1 MSDECFRPSVSASS
15 DIDNQEIFDYYD
27 DEEEEDDEPGLVL
40 GPFRRVESEEL
51 IQHPAASSQ
60 PPRQNYKVVKQW
72 LFGAVL
78 GEGSYAKVKEVLH
91 VDTLER
97 AAVKIIKKR
106 RLRKIINGEQN
117 VKAELQLLRRL
128 HHKNVIH
135 LIDFHYNPDKEKI
148 YIFME
153 HCVITLQDLL
163 DTADHKR
170 LPTHQTHRYFLQ
182 LVDGLDYLHDA
193 RVIHKDIKPGNLLL
207 TRAQILK
214 ISDFGVAE
222 ELDKYTAQDICY
234 QSTGTPRFQAPEI
247 AAGLN
252 SFKGTASDIWA
263 AAVTLFNCI
272 TGLYPFNGDNIYHLY
287 EKIEKCE
294 LTIPSMPEL
303 TNDLETLLRGMLLKD
318 FNARFTLAQIRGSVW
333 FKRRHPPLTVDHFE
347 QVTSVRRELNNCS
360 TTCFAALCHMHGQEA
375 PQMPLES
382 EDTFNHLDILGQ
394 IDRMQPFSD
403 RIQSSMDVVHY
414 SEQSLVP
421 TAGQIRETQSEAGDH
436 QRRSRAFPL
445 LRLKRSGQ
453 NILRTLRK
461 KMF

>member
-1 MSDECFRPSVSASS
+1 MSDEFRASASS
-15 DIDNQEIFDYYD
+15 DIDNEIFEYD
-27 DEEEEDDEPGLVL
+27 DDEDDEPGLVL
-40 GPFRRVESEEL
+40 RPFRRVESEEL
-51 IQHPAASSQ
+51 IQHPAQ
-60 PPRQNYKVVKQW
+60 PSRQNYKVVKQW

-91 VDTLER
+91 IETLER

-128 HHKNVIH
+128 QHNNVIH

-153 HCVITLQDLL
+153 HCVITIQDLL

-318 FNARFTLAQIRGSVW
+318 FNARFTLTQIRESVW
-333 FKRRHPPLTVDHFE
+333 FRRRHPPLTVDHFE
-347 QVTSVRRELNNCS
+347 QVASVRRELNNCS

-375 PQMPLES
+375 PQMPIEG

-421 TAGQIRETQSEAGDH
+421 TAGHRETQSEAGDH

-453 NILRTLRK
+453 NILRTLKK

>member
-1 MSDECFRPSVSASS
+1 MNENQLES
-15 DIDNQEIFDYYD
+15 IDHQPERDFFDYD
-27 DEEEEDDEPGLVL
+27 DDDDEPGLVL
-40 GPFRRVESEEL
+40 RPFRRVESEEL
-51 IQHPAASSQ
+51 IQPAQ

-91 VDTLER
+91 VETLQR

-106 RLRKIINGEQN
+106 RLRKIINGEAN
-117 VKAELQLLRRL
+117 VKSELQLLRRL
-128 HHKNVIH
+128 KHTNVIH
-135 LIDFHYNPDKEKI
+135 LIDFHYNPEKEKI

-163 DTADHKR
+163 DTADRKR

-182 LVDGLDYLHDA
+182 LIDGLEYLHDA

-207 TRAQILK
+207 TRGQVLK

-222 ELDKYTAQDICY
+222 ELDKYSDSDICY

-303 TNDLETLLRGMLLKD
+303 TSDLETLLRGMLMKD
-318 FNARFTLAQIRGSVW
+318 FNARFTLAQIRSSVW
-333 FKRRHPPLTVDHFE
+333 FKRRHPPLTVDHFS
-347 QVTSVRRELNNCS
+347 QVTEVRRELNNCS
-360 TTCFAALCHMHGQEA
+360 TTCFAALCHMHGQE
-375 PQMPLES
+375 PPPTDKQ

-394 IDRMQPFSD
+394 IDRIPFPD
-403 RIQSSMDVVHY
+403 RIQSSMDVHY
-414 SEQSLVP
+414 SEPSLLP
-421 TAGQIRETQSEAGDH
+421 TAGQRETQSEAGD
-436 QRRSRAFPL
+436 RRNRFPL
-445 LRLKRSGQ
+445 LRLKRSGRNLMR
-453 NILRTLRK
+453 NIK